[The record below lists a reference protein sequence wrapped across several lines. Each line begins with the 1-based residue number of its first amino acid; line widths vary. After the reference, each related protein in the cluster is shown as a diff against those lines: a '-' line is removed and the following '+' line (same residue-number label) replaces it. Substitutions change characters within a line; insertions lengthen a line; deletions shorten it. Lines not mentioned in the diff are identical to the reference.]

1 MLTFRDSDKALEV
14 RPAKGVAVTIPYA
27 EIDKCSYQ
35 YTAERTIAMT
45 QAKNPWL
52 EVHYHDQSSHNVLL
66 LHMEKRDYLRILDAV
81 KADAGIEVEILGNAD
96 KRHEGVWRTR

>member
-45 QAKNPWL
+45 QAKNHWL
-52 EVHYHDQSSHNVLL
+52 EVDYHDQNAHKVLL
-66 LHMEKRDYLRILDAV
+66 LHMQGRDYLRILDAV
-81 KADAGIEVEILGNAD
+81 KAHTGIDVEILGNAD
-96 KRHEGVWRTR
+96 KRHEGIWRTR